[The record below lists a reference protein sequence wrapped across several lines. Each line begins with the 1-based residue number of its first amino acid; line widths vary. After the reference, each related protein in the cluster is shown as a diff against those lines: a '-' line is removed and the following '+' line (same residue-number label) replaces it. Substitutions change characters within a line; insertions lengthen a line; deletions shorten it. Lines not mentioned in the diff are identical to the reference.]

1 MSCNLRLTKPRN
13 CHRIVVL
20 GAPRVGKTNILRR
33 FMGKDFEES
42 YEPTIEDFHRKLFH
56 IGGEAY
62 QVDLLDAA
70 SERDFPA
77 KRMLFFYILKMN
89 ANYLNLHLMFFVSPG
104 DIFLLVFSLDDRE
117 SLSEACELLSEI
129 KAAKAK
135 LLKLKQPVRVP
146 VIVCGNK
153 GDLDSERV
161 VRRPDVGKILGE
173 DISFFE
179 TSAKTVCKAL
189 WESWSLPRLFK
200 SSSFL
205 TLPFQ
210 NQIINAIFRVT
221 SPHNTYKWVNIF
233 ELCYFSNIIESGD
246 RQMERL
252 SSENTFKLCSN

>member
-1 MSCNLRLTKPRN
+1 FFLKAGCCDIRPRN

-33 FMGKDFEES
+33 SWGKTLRREERHTRS
-42 YEPTIEDFHRKLFH
+42 IFWMRQGCCFLY
-56 IGGEAY
+56 
-62 QVDLLDAA
+62 
-70 SERDFPA
+70 
-77 KRMLFFYILKMN
+77 LKMN

-161 VRRPDVGKILGE
+161 
-173 DISFFE
+173 DIPFFE
-179 TSAKTVCKAL
+179 TSAKTGTGLDAMFRAL
-189 WESWSLPRLFK
+189 ASLGG
-200 SSSFL
+200 
-205 TLPFQ
+205 LPHE
-210 NQIINAIFRVT
+210 T
-221 SPHNTYKWVNIF
+221 SPSRHQVIPILTYRSLYVGQRGRRGSRTRVLSAPCAAVDPLARRPSFNSDLQLVLGSSTKHNKPEKCQI
-233 ELCYFSNIIESGD
+233 
-246 RQMERL
+246 Q
-252 SSENTFKLCSN
+252 

>member
-1 MSCNLRLTKPRN
+1 SHRASTIKSVDLLELRLTKPRN

-33 FMGKDFEES
+33 SWGKTLRRAMSPQSKTSTES
-42 YEPTIEDFHRKLFH
+42 LRGTSLPNGCCFLY
-56 IGGEAY
+56 
-62 QVDLLDAA
+62 
-70 SERDFPA
+70 
-77 KRMLFFYILKMN
+77 LKMN

-161 VRRPDVGKILGE
+161 VRRALASLGGLPH
-173 DISFFE
+173 E
-179 TSAKTVCKAL
+179 TSPSRHQVIPILTYR
-189 WESWSLPRLFK
+189 SLYVGQRGRRGSRTRVLSAPCAAVDPLARRPSFNSDLQLVLG
-200 SSSFL
+200 SS
-205 TLPFQ
+205 TKHNKPEKC
-210 NQIINAIFRVT
+210 QI
-221 SPHNTYKWVNIF
+221 
-233 ELCYFSNIIESGD
+233 
-246 RQMERL
+246 Q
-252 SSENTFKLCSN
+252 